1 MLETDSPGLK
11 VFGQSKRG
19 NTVVKFP
26 WLISSFLSVC
36 LLSSV
41 AEAASLQSWRFDSS
55 ANRLYITTEGG
66 VQPKAQLI
74 FNPTRL
80 VIDLPGVSLDTSDL
94 AQRVSSVGI
103 KEVRIGQFNDDT
115 TRIVIELNRG
125 YTLDPQKVRFKG
137 ASPSQWTVDLPTP
150 TPIGQIS
157 APVVNPP
164 TSESTEPTISA
175 NIPRLSAPNTVIQ
188 GIEVTKA
195 GIQILTKGDR
205 PEISLQQSPAGDIA
219 TLDIQGTTVSSQ
231 LQTPDAQLKQLGVDR
246 VEIHQLPSDPPKTR
260 VTLRVKDTNINW
272 RSIVNWQGVIIFP
285 ASKTARNIDS
295 PPVVVSPRP
304 RMSDTL
310 ASIQSINLA
319 NNGSQLFI
327 RSDRAIDYQSG
338 YDQGTQAYW
347 VRINQSRL
355 VSQIP
360 QLPPGSP
367 VAIATFQEK
376 GDTVVLWVRPAAG
389 VRIGN
394 VNQVTPQMLAL
405 QLQRAGGFPPTPPK
419 VNNPIPEVPP
429 TRNGRVIVVVDPGHG
444 GNDPG
449 AIGIGGIQEK
459 EIVLD
464 ISQQVTS
471 LLQQQGIQGILSRT
485 DDTEIDLEPRVALAE
500 RVNATLFVSIH
511 ANAIDM
517 SRPDVNGIETY
528 YFDKG
533 ENLARA
539 IHRSILETTGARDR
553 RVRQARFYVIR
564 KTSMPSVL
572 VEVGFV
578 TGAEDAAKLS
588 DPAYRSQMANAIVRG
603 ILQYLRQGY

>member
-1 MLETDSPGLK
+1 
-11 VFGQSKRG
+11 
-19 NTVVKFP
+19 
-26 WLISSFLSVC
+26 
-36 LLSSV
+36 
-41 AEAASLQSWRFDSS
+41 
-55 ANRLYITTEGG
+55 
-66 VQPKAQLI
+66 
-74 FNPTRL
+74 
-80 VIDLPGVSLDTSDL
+80 
-94 AQRVSSVGI
+94 
-103 KEVRIGQFNDDT
+103 
-115 TRIVIELNRG
+115 
-125 YTLDPQKVRFKG
+125 
-137 ASPSQWTVDLPTP
+137 
-150 TPIGQIS
+150 
-157 APVVNPP
+157 
-164 TSESTEPTISA
+164 
-175 NIPRLSAPNTVIQ
+175 
-188 GIEVTKA
+188 
-195 GIQILTKGDR
+195 
-205 PEISLQQSPAGDIA
+205 
-219 TLDIQGTTVSSQ
+219 
-231 LQTPDAQLKQLGVDR
+231 
-246 VEIHQLPSDPPKTR
+246 

-285 ASKTARNIDS
+285 ANKTARNVDS

-304 RMSDTL
+304 RISDTL

-319 NNGSQLFI
+319 NNASQLFI
-327 RSDRAIDYQSG
+327 RSDRAINYESG

-347 VRINQSRL
+347 LRINQSRL

-360 QLPPGSP
+360 QLPAGSP
-367 VAIATFQEK
+367 IAIAAFQEK
-376 GDTVVLWVRPAAG
+376 GDTVVVWVRPAAG

-405 QLQRAGGFPPTPPK
+405 QLQGAGGFPPTLPK
-419 VNNPIPEVPP
+419 VNNPMPEVPP
-429 TRNGRVIVVVDPGHG
+429 ARTGRIIVVVDPGHG
-444 GNDPG
+444 GHDPG
-449 AIGIGGIQEK
+449 AIGIGGIEEK

-464 ISQQVTS
+464 ISKQVTS

-485 DDTEIDLEPRVALAE
+485 DDSEIELEPRVSLAE

-511 ANAIDM
+511 ANSIDM

-533 ENLARA
+533 ESLARV